1 MKNLKLGRG
10 LALLIV
16 LLAPTA
22 QAQQTASISGVV
34 TDASDGAPLAGANVV
49 LRAEGS
55 PGVAGGAATDLEGR
69 YRIDGIAPGT
79 YTLDVRFVGYQ
90 EQQQTLTLTSGETLQ
105 VDAALEPGGFDLN
118 DVVVTA
124 SRQQEKVLDAPASIS
139 VLDAEEIATDATVSS
154 VDVLRNTTGVD
165 MAQTGIDRQEVVL
178 RGFNNAFSGA
188 TYVLIDY
195 RQGAIA
201 SLGVNAY
208 NTMPLASVD
217 LDRVEVVRGPGSA
230 LYGAGVDAG
239 VVHFFSKSPFR
250 YPGTSVAVS
259 GGQQSYFSGQL
270 RHAGVAGEKF
280 GYKIV
285 GQYAQADDWRLD
297 ASDPADTLQLFLYHQ
312 QQPRDYDT
320 WKYNVSGTLEY
331 RFAPQTTL
339 SFNAGHASAQSV
351 FLSGIGTLQADGFG
365 YSYGQLRLQSG
376 GLFAQAY
383 LNVNDAGNSFV
394 YGGPA
399 TAAGLSG
406 EDIVDKSRLL
416 NVQAQYG
423 LDVLGGRSSLIFG
436 ADFERTQPETEGTI
450 IGRNED
456 DDLIQEIGAYAQA
469 ETSVSEQLD
478 LTLAARLDYD
488 NIYESVRFSPRAAL
502 VFKPS
507 PQHSVRATFNR
518 AFSSPGVNSLF
529 LDIVARSPDAFGQ
542 GPLPFVVR
550 GRGAGQGFTFARN
563 DAFAGVAGTDLV
575 AYSTVGCFP
584 QQTDLC
590 GAPVPVGLPLDVLY
604 QQFYNGLPDAATLA
618 AVLNIRIP
626 NANFTAEQVTQLVA
640 LLDPAV
646 VQVQGVSQGELRL
659 LNVTT
664 GQVGDPLDPATF
676 SDIEPLQQTTTQT
689 FELGYKGLIGDRLL
703 VALDGYLTQKENFG
717 GPLFNES
724 PFVVVPNLPADLAA
738 AIGAGL
744 AGNDDLVAALQQFG
758 LTPAL
763 AAGLL
768 VGLAEGSL
776 PGPNT
781 PVAIVEPTENHVD
794 GQVPEL
800 LLTYRNF
807 GNVTFYGLDATVQ
820 VLATDRLSVFG
831 NVSWVSDNFFD
842 NEELDEENEALSV
855 ALNASAFKLKGGF
868 AYEMPQGFGF
878 NLAGRYTQGFPV
890 RTGPYEGDVDD
901 YFVLDVGAGYDFG
914 SYAPGLRLDV
924 TVQNALGTKHRQ
936 FVGAPEIGRLAI
948 ARLSYTL

>member
-1 MKNLKLGRG
+1 MNYLKLGVG
-10 LALLIV
+10 L
-16 LLAPTA
+16 LLAATLFTPGVWA
-22 QAQQTASISGVV
+22 QETASISGVV
-34 TDASDGAPLAGANVV
+34 TDASDGASLAGANVV

-55 PGVAGGAATDLEGR
+55 PGIAGGAATDLDGR
-69 YRIDGIAPGT
+69 YRIDGVAPGT

-90 EQQQTLTLTSGETLQ
+90 EAQQTLTLTAGEARE
-105 VDAALEPGGFDLN
+105 VDVALAPGGFDLN

-139 VLDAEEIATDATVSS
+139 VLDTEEIASDVTVSP

-188 TYVLIDY
+188 TYVLVDY

-208 NTMPLASVD
+208 NIMPLASVD

-239 VVHFFSKSPFR
+239 VVHFFSKDPFR
-250 YPGTSVAVS
+250 YPGTSFALS
-259 GGQQSYFSGQL
+259 GGQRSYFSGQF
-270 RHAGVAGEKF
+270 RYAGVAGEKF
-280 GYKIV
+280 GYKV
-285 GQYAQADDWRLD
+285 VAQYAQADDWRLD

-320 WKYNVSGTLEY
+320 WKYNVNSTIEY

-339 SFNAGHASAQSV
+339 TFNAGHASAQSV

-365 YSYGQLRLQSG
+365 YSYGQVRLQSG

-383 LNVNDAGNSFV
+383 LNVNDAGDSFV
-394 YGGPA
+394 YGGPS
-399 TAAGLSG
+399 TAAALSG
-406 EDIVDKSRLL
+406 QTIVDKSRLL

-436 ADFERTQPETEGTI
+436 ADFERTQPETERTI

-469 ETSVSEQLD
+469 ETSLSEQFG

-488 NIYESVRFSPRAAL
+488 NIYESIRFSPRAAL

-529 LDIVARSPDAFGQ
+529 LDIIARSPDEFGQ

-563 DAFAGVAGTDLV
+563 DAFSGVAGTDLV

-584 QQTDLC
+584 QQTELC

-604 QQFYNGLPDAATLA
+604 EQFYNGLPDAATLA
-618 AVLNIRIP
+618 LVLQSQGVQIN
-626 NANFTAEQVTQLVA
+626 AEQVAQLTA

-664 GQVGDPLDPATF
+664 GQLGNPLDPATF
-676 SDIEPLQQTTTQT
+676 SNIEPLQQTTTQT

-703 VALDGYLTQKENFG
+703 VALDGYVTQKKNFG

-744 AGNDDLVAALQQFG
+744 AGNEDLVAALAQFG

-768 VGLAEGSL
+768 VSLGEGGL

-781 PVAIVEPTENHVD
+781 PVAIVEPVENHVD
-794 GQVPEL
+794 GQIPEL

-807 GNVTFYGLDATVQ
+807 GNVTFYGLDAAVQ
-820 VLATDRLSVFG
+820 VLATDRISVFG

-914 SYAPGLRLDV
+914 SYVPGLRLDV
-924 TVQNALGTKHRQ
+924 TMQNALGTKHRQ

>member
-1 MKNLKLGRG
+1 MNYLKLSTG
-10 LALLIV
+10 LLLVSV
-16 LLAPTA
+16 LLAPSAWA
-22 QAQQTASISGVV
+22 QEVASISGVV

-55 PGVAGGAATDLEGR
+55 TGVAGGAATDLEGR

-90 EQQQTLTLTSGETLQ
+90 EEQQTLTLAAGETRQ

-118 DVVVTA
+118 NVVVTA

-188 TYVLIDY
+188 TYVLVDY
-195 RQGAIA
+195 RQGAVA

-208 NTMPLASVD
+208 NIMPLASVD

-239 VVHFFSKSPFR
+239 VVHFFSKDPFR

-259 GGQQSYFSGQL
+259 GGQQSYFGGQF
-270 RHAGVAGEKF
+270 RYAGVAGEKF
-280 GYKIV
+280 GYKV
-285 GQYAQADDWRLD
+285 VAQYAQAEDWRLD
-297 ASDPADTLQLFLYHQ
+297 PSDVTDAEQIRLYHQ
-312 QQPRDYDT
+312 QQQREYDT
-320 WKYNVSGTLEY
+320 WKYNLNGMLEY

-339 SFNAGHASAQSV
+339 TVNAGHSSAQSV

-383 LNVNDAGNSFV
+383 LNVNDAGDSFV
-394 YGGPA
+394 YGGPS
-399 TAAGLSG
+399 TAAALSG
-406 EDIVDKSRLL
+406 QTIVDKSRLL

-529 LDIVARSPDAFGQ
+529 LDIVARDADANL
-542 GPLPFVVR
+542 PLTVR
-550 GRGAGQGFTFARN
+550 GRGAAQGFTFARN

-575 AYSTVGCFP
+575 AYSINPVMP
-584 QQTDLC
+584 
-590 GAPVPVGLPLDVLY
+590 GAAQPVGLPLDLLY
-604 QQFYNGLPDAATLA
+604 QQLYNGLPPADLLAGMINEQMPNLNVTL
-618 AVLNIRIP
+618 
-626 NANFTAEQVTQLVA
+626 EQVAQLVA
-640 LLDPAV
+640 LLSPDAV
-646 VQVQGVSQGELRL
+646 EVGGFSEGQLRL

-664 GQVGDPLDPATF
+664 GEFGDELDPSAF
-676 SDIEPLQQTTTQT
+676 QDIEPLQQTTTQT

-703 VALDGYLTQKENFG
+703 VAVDGYLTQKENFG
-717 GPLFNES
+717 GPLFNET
-724 PFVVVPNLPADLAA
+724 PFVFVPNLATDLAA
-738 AIGAGL
+738 AVVEGIQGNQVL
-744 AGNDDLVAALQQFG
+744 AG
-758 LTPAL
+758 AL
-763 AAGLL
+763 AQSGLSPEQVAL
-768 VGLAEGSL
+768 LLASFAQQAPGF
-776 PGPNT
+776 PGPQT
-781 PVAIVEPTENHVD
+781 PVAVVEPVENHVD
-794 GQVPEL
+794 GQIPEL

-807 GNVTFYGLDATVQ
+807 GNVTFYGLDAAVQ

-868 AYEMPQGFGF
+868 AYEAPQGFHF

-901 YFVLDVGAGYDFG
+901 YFVLDVGAGYDFAR
-914 SYAPGLRLDV
+914 YAPGLRLDV
-924 TVQNALGTKHRQ
+924 TVQNALGNEHRQ